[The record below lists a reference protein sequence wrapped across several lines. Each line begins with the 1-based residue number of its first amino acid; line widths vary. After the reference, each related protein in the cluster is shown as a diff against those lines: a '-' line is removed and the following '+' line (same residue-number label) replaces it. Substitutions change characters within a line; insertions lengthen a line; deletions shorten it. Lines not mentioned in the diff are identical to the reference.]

1 MSALLSLRGVVARYG
16 ESVAVDGIDLDV
28 QQGEVVSLLGP
39 NGAGKTTTMGVI
51 AGLVPCG
58 GGTICYDGGDLL
70 RLPPHRR
77 VAAGIAL
84 CPEGR
89 QVFPNLTVEENLL
102 LGSFHRA
109 ARRERSRTLGEMFEL
124 FPILLERRRQPAGLM
139 SGGEQQMLAVA
150 RALMARPRLLLL
162 DEPSLGLAPRI
173 VVQLFDTLRRIAASS
188 ISILLV
194 EQNARAALGVAER
207 GYVISA
213 GRIVQRDSAAALLTS
228 RRMQEAF
235 IGKVAGNA

>member
-1 MSALLSLRGVVARYG
+1 MSALLSLSGVVARYG
-16 ESVAVDGIDLDV
+16 ESVAVAGIDLDLEE
-28 QQGEVVSLLGP
+28 GEVVSLLGP
-39 NGAGKTTTMGVI
+39 NGAGKTTTLSVI
-51 AGLVPCG
+51 AGLLPCA
-58 GGTICYDGGDLL
+58 GGTIRYDGGDLL

-109 ARRERSRTLGEMFEL
+109 ARHERSRTLPEMFEL
-124 FPILLERRRQPAGLM
+124 FPIILERRRQPAGLM

-150 RALMARPRLLLL
+150 RAMMARPRLLLL

-173 VVQLFDTLRRIAASS
+173 VAQLFEALRRIALSR

-194 EQNARAALGVAER
+194 EQNARAALGVAAR

-213 GRIVQRDSAAALLTS
+213 GRIVLHDSAAALLAS
-228 RRMQEAF
+228 RQMQEAF
-235 IGKVAGNA
+235 IGRATGDA

>member
-16 ESVAVDGIDLDV
+16 ESTAVDGIDLEV
-28 QQGEVVSLLGP
+28 HPGEVVSLLGP

-51 AGLVPCG
+51 TGLLACAGG
-58 GGTICYDGGDLL
+58 SISFDGADLL
-70 RLPPHRR
+70 RLPPHQR

-89 QVFPNLTVEENLL
+89 LVFPNLTVEENLL
-102 LGSFHRA
+102 LGSFHRGARA
-109 ARRERSRTLGEMFEL
+109 ARARTLSEMFAL
-124 FPILLERRRQPAGLM
+124 FPILQQRRRQPAGLM
-139 SGGEQQMLAVA
+139 SGGEQQMLAIA

-173 VVQLFDTLRRIAASS
+173 VLQLFETIRRIAASR
-188 ISILLV
+188 IAILLV
-194 EQNARAALGVAER
+194 EQNARAALGVASR

-213 GRIVQRDSAAALLTS
+213 GRIVLHDTAAALLAS

-235 IGKVAGNA
+235 IGKAARNA